1 MEIKTFEENRKIF
14 IKKLIA
20 AGVLVLLVAVA
31 AVLIVMGINH
41 QKELQY
47 LESYGMSAVSV
58 GGNDVT
64 YDIYRTLYLNY
75 RDELKKSYT
84 KDGETDTAALD
95 SEIRTRV
102 LNDLR
107 YMYAII
113 SLAGEHGMSLTS
125 RDVLS
130 VAETYIEEMK
140 AYCKESEIDFDATL
154 EDGYM
159 TERAFEFFQRVMA
172 LRDVLYTSLV
182 QNGVIESADEKVLEA
197 LRGDDFIRIKSVFI
211 ENDVGEDV
219 ENNRLIAAEVIEKY
233 NGGEDFNTLI
243 GKYSEEIPGGE
254 AYIMRGERS
263 SAFENAAFALS
274 DGEIS
279 NVVEVDGGFYII
291 LRLEKDEAYIVEHF
305 SNLKDLYQNITFEN
319 QLKARTNTLTA
330 TESEYVR
337 SLSYEEIK

>member
-1 MEIKTFEENRKIF
+1 MEIKTFEENRKMF

-20 AGVLVLLVAVA
+20 AGILVLLVAIA
-31 AVLIVMGINH
+31 AILIVMGINR
-41 QKELQY
+41 QKELEY
-47 LESYGMSAVSV
+47 LESYGMSAVSI
-58 GGNDVT
+58 GENDVK
-64 YDIYRTLYLNY
+64 YDVYRTLYLNY

-95 SEIRTRV
+95 ADIRTRV

-107 YMYAII
+107 YMYAIV

-140 AYCKESEIDFDATL
+140 AYCEESKIDFAATL

-172 LRDVLYTSLV
+172 LRDVLYTAVV

-197 LRGDDFIRIKSVFI
+197 LRGDDFIRIKSIFI
-211 ENDVGEDV
+211 ENDAGEDI
-219 ENNRLIAAEVIEKY
+219 ENNRLIATEVIEKY
-233 NGGEDFNTLI
+233 NGGADFNTLI

-254 AYIMRGERS
+254 AYIMRGERES
-263 SAFENAAFALS
+263 VFENAAFALS

-279 NVVEVDGGFYII
+279 SVVETNNGFYII

-305 SNLKDLYQNITFEN
+305 SDLKDLYQNITFEN
-319 QLKARTNTLTA
+319 KLKARANTLTA

>member
-1 MEIKTFEENRKIF
+1 MEIRTFEENRKIF

-20 AGVLVLLVAVA
+20 A
-31 AVLIVMGINH
+31 AVLILIVAIAVVLIVIGINR
-41 QKELQY
+41 QKELEY

-58 GGNDVT
+58 GSNEVT

-107 YMYAII
+107 YMYAIV
-113 SLAGEHGMSLTS
+113 SLGSEHGLSLTS

-130 VAETYIEEMK
+130 VSETYIEEMK
-140 AYCKESEIDFDATL
+140 AYCKESEIDFNATL
-154 EDGYM
+154 EEGYM

-172 LRDVLYTSLV
+172 MRDVLYTTLV
-182 QNGVIESADEKVLEA
+182 QNKIIESADENVLAA
-197 LRGDDFIRIKSVFI
+197 LRGEDFIRVKSIFI
-211 ENDVGEDV
+211 ENDAGEEV

-233 NGGEDFNTLI
+233 NGGEEFNSLI

-254 AYIMRGERS
+254 AYIMRGEKEA
-263 SAFENAAFALS
+263 AFENAAFALA

-291 LRLEKDEAYIVEHF
+291 LRLEKDEMYIIEHF
-305 SNLKDLYQNITFEN
+305 TELKSLYQHITFEN
-319 QLKARTNTLTA
+319 KLKAKANMLTA

>member
-1 MEIKTFEENRKIF
+1 MKIKTFEENRRIF

-20 AGVLVLLVAVA
+20 AGILVLLVAVA
-31 AVLIVMGINH
+31 VILIIMGINR
-41 QKELQY
+41 QKELEY

-58 GGNDVT
+58 GENDVT

-75 RDELKKSYT
+75 RDDLKKSYT
-84 KDGETDTAALD
+84 KDGVTDTAALD
-95 SEIRTRV
+95 SDIRAKV

-107 YMYAII
+107 YMYAIV
-113 SLAGEHGMSLTS
+113 SLATEHGMSLTS
-125 RDVLS
+125 SDVLS

-140 AYCKESEIDFDATL
+140 AYCKESEIDFNATL

-159 TERAFEFFQRVMA
+159 TERAFEFFQRAMA
-172 LRDVLYTSLV
+172 LRDVLYTALV
-182 QNGVIESADEKVLEA
+182 QNGVIESSDDKVLEA
-197 LRGDDFIRIKSVFI
+197 LRSNDFIRIKSIFI
-211 ENDVGEDV
+211 ENDAGEDV
-219 ENNRLIAAEVIEKY
+219 EANRLIAAEVIEKY
-233 NGGEDFNTLI
+233 NGGEDFNSLI

-254 AYIMRGERS
+254 AYIMRGEKNER
-263 SAFENAAFALS
+263 FENAAFALS

-291 LRLEKDEAYIVEHF
+291 LRLEKDEAYIFEHF
-305 SNLKDLYQNITFEN
+305 TDLKDLYQSITFEN
-319 QLKARTNTLTA
+319 KLKARANTLTA